1 MTAITHP
8 RLIMQQDSN
17 WQLWMLAGLLI
28 LLIMISAS
36 SGAVSIPLSLL
47 PKLLFSPRFEIG
59 SELQLW
65 QSVLLDMRLP
75 RVLFGAL
82 AGAVLALTGAAMQAL
97 FRNPLAEP
105 GLLGISSGASLGAV
119 LAILLG
125 GGSFMVLAPAAFVG
139 SLLATALAY
148 HLGKRHPGMAG
159 LLLAGIAINAIC
171 GSLIGLMTYMA
182 DDHQLRSLT
191 FWSMGSLAGA
201 TWPLLGALSPVL
213 LIISAFILRHWRA
226 MNALLLGEREAQHL
240 GFPIKAVRRKLVLL
254 TALLIGPLVA
264 ATGGI
269 GFVGL
274 VVPHLV
280 RMMLGADH
288 RRLLPAAMLGGAIAL
303 VAADCV
309 ARLVVQPAELPIG
322 IVTSLI
328 GGPFFVAVDCAE
340 INCAGTNYSKK
351 PKS

>member
-1 MTAITHP
+1 MTAISQPHTTLP
-8 RLIMQQDSN
+8 QFSN
-17 WQLWMLAGLLI
+17 WLLWALGGLLI
-28 LLIMISAS
+28 LLMMISAS
-36 SGAVSIPLSLL
+36 SGAVAIPLSEL
-47 PKLLFSPRFEIG
+47 PQLIFSPRFEIG
-59 SELQLW
+59 TEQQLW

-105 GLLGISSGASLGAV
+105 GLLGITSGASLGAV
-119 LAILLG
+119 AAILLG
-125 GGSFMVLAPAAFVG
+125 GGSLMVLAPAAFAG
-139 SLLATALAY
+139 SLIATALAY
-148 HLGKRHPGMAG
+148 HLGKHYQGIAG

-171 GSLIGLMTYMA
+171 FSLIGLMTYMA
-182 DDHQLRSLT
+182 DDNQLRSLT
-191 FWSMGSLAGA
+191 FWSMGSLAGG
-201 TWPLLGALSPVL
+201 TWSLLSVLSPAL
-213 LIISAFILRHWRA
+213 LIISALILSHWRA

-240 GFPIKAVRRKLVLL
+240 GFPMKAIRRKLVLL

-274 VVPHLV
+274 VVPHLI
-280 RMMLGADH
+280 RMVLGADH
-288 RRLLPAAMLGGAIAL
+288 RRLLPASMLAGAIAL

-309 ARLVVQPAELPIG
+309 ARLVAQPAELPIG

-328 GGPFFVAVDCAE
+328 GGPFFLWLL
-340 INCAGTNYSKK
+340 ISRK
-351 PKS
+351 

>member
-1 MTAITHP
+1 MTAISQPSTTLP
-8 RLIMQQDSN
+8 QFSN
-17 WQLWMLAGLLI
+17 WLLWTLGGLLI
-28 LLIMISAS
+28 LLMMISAS
-36 SGAVSIPLSLL
+36 SGAVAIPLSEL
-47 PKLLFSPRFEIG
+47 PQLIFSPRFEIG
-59 SELQLW
+59 TEQQLW

-105 GLLGISSGASLGAV
+105 GLLGITSGASLGAV
-119 LAILLG
+119 AAILLG
-125 GGSFMVLAPAAFVG
+125 GGSLMVLAPAAFAG
-139 SLLATALAY
+139 SLIATALAY
-148 HLGKRHPGMAG
+148 HLGKHYQGIAG

-171 GSLIGLMTYMA
+171 FSLIGLMTYMA
-182 DDHQLRSLT
+182 DDNQLRSLT
-191 FWSMGSLAGA
+191 FWNMGSLAGG
-201 TWPLLGALSPVL
+201 TWSLLSVLSPAL
-213 LIISAFILRHWRA
+213 LIISALILRHWRA

-240 GFPIKAVRRKLVLL
+240 GFPMKAIRRKLVLL

-274 VVPHLV
+274 VVPHLI
-280 RMMLGADH
+280 RMVLGADH
-288 RRLLPAAMLGGAIAL
+288 RRLLPASMLAGAIAL

-309 ARLVVQPAELPIG
+309 ARLIAQPAELPIG

-328 GGPFFVAVDCAE
+328 GGPFFLWLL
-340 INCAGTNYSKK
+340 ISRK
-351 PKS
+351 

>member
-8 RLIMQQDSN
+8 RRVIQQDSN
-17 WQLWMLAGLLI
+17 WQLWMLAGLLV
-28 LLIMISAS
+28 LLLMISAS
-36 SGAVSIPLSLL
+36 SGAVSIPLSQL
-47 PKLLFSPRFEIG
+47 PKLLFSPRFETG
-59 SELQLW
+59 TEQQLW

-119 LAILLG
+119 TAILFG
-125 GGSFMVLAPAAFVG
+125 GGSLMVLAPAAFAG
-139 SLLATALAY
+139 SLIATALAY
-148 HLGKRHPGMAG
+148 HLGKRYQGIAG

-182 DDHQLRSLT
+182 DDNQLRSLT
-191 FWSMGSLAGA
+191 FWSMGSLAGG
-201 TWPLLGALSPVL
+201 TWSLLGMLSPAL
-213 LIISAFILRHWRA
+213 LIISAMVMRHWRA

-240 GFPIKAVRRKLVLL
+240 GFPMKAIRRKLVLL

-303 VAADCV
+303 VAADCL
-309 ARLVVQPAELPIG
+309 ARLVAQPAELPIG

-328 GGPFFVAVDCAE
+328 GGPFFLWLL
-340 INCAGTNYSKK
+340 ISRK
-351 PKS
+351 

>member
-8 RLIMQQDSN
+8 HSSVPQISEGL
-17 WQLWMLAGLLI
+17 LWLLAGLL
-28 LLIMISAS
+28 LLLMMISAS
-36 SGAVSIPLSLL
+36 NGAVAIPFKVL
-47 PKLLFSPRFEIG
+47 PQLLFSAQTFETG
-59 SELQLW
+59 TELQLW
-65 QSVLLDMRLP
+65 HSVLLDLRLP
-75 RVLFGAL
+75 RVLFAAL
-82 AGAVLALTGAAMQAL
+82 AGAILALTGAAMQAL

-105 GLLGISSGASLGAV
+105 GLLGVSSGASLGAV
-119 LAILLG
+119 CAILFG
-125 GGSFMVLAPAAFVG
+125 GGSFMVLAPAAFIG
-139 SLLATALAY
+139 SLIATALAY
-148 HLGKRHPGMAG
+148 HLGKRYPGMAG

-182 DDHQLRSLT
+182 NDVQLKSLT
-191 FWSMGSLAGA
+191 FWNMGSLAGA
-201 TWPLLGALSPVL
+201 SWPLLSILGPLM
-213 LIISAFILRHWRA
+213 LIISAMVLRHWRA

-280 RMMLGADH
+280 RMMTGADH

-303 VAADCV
+303 VAADCL
-309 ARLVVQPAELPIG
+309 ARLVAQPAELPIG

-328 GGPFFVAVDCAE
+328 GGPFFLWLLMVRR
-340 INCAGTNYSKK
+340 
-351 PKS
+351 

>member
-1 MTAITHP
+1 MTAIALYAGP
-8 RLIMQQDSN
+8 RAYN
-17 WQLWMLAGLLI
+17 WQLWTLTALLV
-28 LLIMISAS
+28 LLMMISAS
-36 SGAVSIPLSLL
+36 SGAVAIPVRLL
-47 PKLLFSPRFEIG
+47 PELLFSPRFDIS
-59 SELQLW
+59 SELYLW
-65 QSVLLDMRLP
+65 QSVLLDLRLP

-82 AGAVLALTGAAMQAL
+82 AGAVLALTGATMQAL

-105 GLLGISSGASLGAV
+105 GLLGVSSGASLGAV
-119 LAILLG
+119 MAILLG
-125 GGSFMVLAPAAFVG
+125 GGSFLVLAPAAFAG

-148 HLGKRHPGMAG
+148 HLGKRYHGMAG

-171 GSLIGLMTYMA
+171 GSLIGLMTYLA
-182 DDHQLRSLT
+182 DDTQLRSLT

-201 TWPLLGALSPVL
+201 TWPLLAVLSPCLLLLCALVL
-213 LIISAFILRHWRA
+213 HHWRA

-280 RMMLGADH
+280 RMLTGADH
-288 RRLLPAAMLGGAIAL
+288 RQLLPASMLAGAIAL
-303 VAADCV
+303 VAADCL
-309 ARLVVQPAELPIG
+309 ARMVVQPAELPIG

-328 GGPFFVAVDCAE
+328 GGPFFLWLLL
-340 INCAGTNYSKK
+340 SRK
-351 PKS
+351 

>member
-1 MTAITHP
+1 MTAIALYAGP
-8 RLIMQQDSN
+8 RAYN
-17 WQLWMLAGLLI
+17 WQLWTLTALLV
-28 LLIMISAS
+28 LLMMISAS
-36 SGAVSIPLSLL
+36 SGAVAIPVRLL
-47 PKLLFSPRFEIG
+47 PELLFSPRFDVS
-59 SELQLW
+59 SELYLW
-65 QSVLLDMRLP
+65 QSVLLDLRLP

-82 AGAVLALTGAAMQAL
+82 AGAVLALTGATMQAL

-105 GLLGISSGASLGAV
+105 GLLGVSSGASLGAV
-119 LAILLG
+119 MAILLG
-125 GGSFMVLAPAAFVG
+125 GGSFLVLAPAAFAG

-148 HLGKRHPGMAG
+148 HLGKRYHGMAG

-171 GSLIGLMTYMA
+171 GSLIGLMTYLA
-182 DDHQLRSLT
+182 DDTQLRSLT

-201 TWPLLGALSPVL
+201 TWPLLAVLSPCLLLLCALVL
-213 LIISAFILRHWRA
+213 HHWRA

-280 RMMLGADH
+280 RMLTGADH
-288 RRLLPAAMLGGAIAL
+288 RQLLPASMLAGAIAL
-303 VAADCV
+303 VAADCL
-309 ARLVVQPAELPIG
+309 ARMVVQPAELPIG

-328 GGPFFVAVDCAE
+328 GGPFFLWLLL
-340 INCAGTNYSKK
+340 SRK
-351 PKS
+351 

>member
-1 MTAITHP
+1 MTAIALYAGP
-8 RLIMQQDSN
+8 RAYN
-17 WQLWMLAGLLI
+17 WQLWTLTALLV
-28 LLIMISAS
+28 LLMMISAS
-36 SGAVSIPLSLL
+36 SGAVAIPVRLL
-47 PKLLFSPRFEIG
+47 PELLFSPRFDIS
-59 SELQLW
+59 SELYLW
-65 QSVLLDMRLP
+65 QSVLLDLRLP

-82 AGAVLALTGAAMQAL
+82 AGAVLALTGATMQAL

-105 GLLGISSGASLGAV
+105 GLLGVSSGASLGAV
-119 LAILLG
+119 MAILLG
-125 GGSFMVLAPAAFVG
+125 GGSFLVLAPAAFAG

-148 HLGKRHPGMAG
+148 HLGKRYHGMAG

-171 GSLIGLMTYMA
+171 GSLIGLMTYLA
-182 DDHQLRSLT
+182 DDTQLRSLT

-201 TWPLLGALSPVL
+201 TWPLLAVLSPCL
-213 LIISAFILRHWRA
+213 LLLCALILHHWRA

-280 RMMLGADH
+280 RMLTGADH
-288 RRLLPAAMLGGAIAL
+288 RQLLPASMLAGAIAL
-303 VAADCV
+303 VAADCL
-309 ARLVVQPAELPIG
+309 ARMVVQPAELPIG

-328 GGPFFVAVDCAE
+328 GGPFFLWLLL
-340 INCAGTNYSKK
+340 SRK
-351 PKS
+351 

>member
-1 MTAITHP
+1 MTAIALYAGP
-8 RLIMQQDSN
+8 RAYN
-17 WQLWMLAGLLI
+17 WQLWMLTALLV
-28 LLIMISAS
+28 LLMMISAS
-36 SGAVSIPLSLL
+36 SGAVAIPVRLL
-47 PKLLFSPRFEIG
+47 PELLFSPRFDVS
-59 SELQLW
+59 SELYLW
-65 QSVLLDMRLP
+65 QSVLLDLRLP

-82 AGAVLALTGAAMQAL
+82 AGAVLALTGATMQAL

-105 GLLGISSGASLGAV
+105 GLLGVSSGASLGAV
-119 LAILLG
+119 MAILLG
-125 GGSFMVLAPAAFVG
+125 GGSFLVLAPAAFAG

-148 HLGKRHPGMAG
+148 HLGKRYHGMAG

-171 GSLIGLMTYMA
+171 GSLIGLMTYLA
-182 DDHQLRSLT
+182 DDTQLRSLT

-201 TWPLLGALSPVL
+201 TWPLLAVLSPCLLLLCALVL
-213 LIISAFILRHWRA
+213 HHWRA

-280 RMMLGADH
+280 RMLTGADH
-288 RRLLPAAMLGGAIAL
+288 RQLLPASMLAGAIAL
-303 VAADCV
+303 VAADCL
-309 ARLVVQPAELPIG
+309 ARMVVQPAELPIG

-328 GGPFFVAVDCAE
+328 GGPFFLWLLL
-340 INCAGTNYSKK
+340 SRK
-351 PKS
+351 

>member
-1 MTAITHP
+1 MTAIALYAGP
-8 RLIMQQDSN
+8 RAYN
-17 WQLWMLAGLLI
+17 WQLWTLTALLV
-28 LLIMISAS
+28 LLMMISAS
-36 SGAVSIPLSLL
+36 SGAVAIPIRRL
-47 PKLLFSPRFEIG
+47 PELLFSPRFDIG
-59 SELQLW
+59 SELYLW
-65 QSVLLDMRLP
+65 QSVLLDLRLP

-82 AGAVLALTGAAMQAL
+82 AGAVLALTGATMQAL

-105 GLLGISSGASLGAV
+105 GLLGVSSGASLGAV
-119 LAILLG
+119 MAILLG
-125 GGSFMVLAPAAFVG
+125 GGSFLVLAPAAFAG

-148 HLGKRHPGMAG
+148 HLGKRYHGMAG

-171 GSLIGLMTYMA
+171 GSLIGLMTYLA
-182 DDHQLRSLT
+182 DDTQLRSLT

-201 TWPLLGALSPVL
+201 TWPLLAVLSPCL
-213 LIISAFILRHWRA
+213 LLLCALILHHWRA

-280 RMMLGADH
+280 RMLTGADH
-288 RRLLPAAMLGGAIAL
+288 RQLLPASMLAGAIAL
-303 VAADCV
+303 VAADCL
-309 ARLVVQPAELPIG
+309 ARMVVQPAELPIG

-328 GGPFFVAVDCAE
+328 GGPFFLWLLL
-340 INCAGTNYSKK
+340 SRK
-351 PKS
+351 